1 MDTVSV
7 VKVPG
12 VITTVTTP
20 EGEIVTTVAGGQR
33 GLQGVAGADGAQGP
47 QGIPGVDGS
56 TDAETFDGQDSPYYL
71 NRDNHTGPSASK
83 TTPVDA
89 DNAVLLD
96 SAAAG
101 IAKKLSWANIK
112 ATLKTYFDTLYQAVL
127 VSGNNIKTINGSSV
141 LGSGNLTVSGGGGSW
156 GSITGTLSAQ
166 TDLQAALDAKVN
178 DTGDT
183 MTGPLTVNASTSQLT
198 LKNGTKRF
206 EAFLDSAYKVIFGHD
221 YAASDNVQQYEFKYY
236 ASGWADKGLKLS
248 DVGLGA
254 SIIIH
259 ALTGSPNSVYFT
271 QADGSPAG
279 FWIGTVTNPVD
290 GTQIVAGSGQWTCGA
305 KWLVPDDAY
314 AAGWNGDMSVPTKN
328 AIYDKIESL
337 AIQSKAD
344 SAAANNE
351 LYFSTDVSK
360 LSYKDPGGTVNRLY

>member
-1 MDTVSV
+1 MSDTVSV

-20 EGEIVTTVAGGQR
+20 AGEIVTTVAGGQR
-33 GLQGVAGADGAQGP
+33 GLTGAQGP
-47 QGIPGVDGS
+47 QGPQGVPGVDGS
-56 TDAETFDGQDSPYYL
+56 TDAQTLDGQDSPYYL
-71 NRDNHTGPSASK
+71 NRDNHTGPSAAK
-83 TTPVDA
+83 ATPVDA

-96 SAAAG
+96 SAASG

-156 GSITGTLSAQ
+156 GSISGTLSSQ

-183 MTGPLTVNASTSQLT
+183 MTGPLEVDSSSTQVT
-198 LKNGTKRF
+198 LKNGTKRV
-206 EAFLDSAYKVIFGHD
+206 EMFLDAAYNLIFGHN
-221 YAASDNVQQYEFKYY
+221 YAANDNVQQYEFKYY
-236 ASGWADKGLKLS
+236 STGGYPNKGLKLS
-248 DVGLGA
+248 DVGLGTT
-254 SIIIH
+254 IIMH
-259 ALTGSPNSVYFT
+259 AAAGSPNSVYFT

-279 FWIGTVTNPVD
+279 FMLTTLANPID
-290 GTQIVAGSGQWTCGA
+290 GTLIQAGFGQWTCGS
-305 KWLVPDDAY
+305 KWKVPDDTY
-314 AAGWNGDMSVPTKN
+314 AAGWNGDTSVPTKN
-328 AIYDKIESL
+328 SIYDKIESM

-360 LSYKDPGGTVNRLY
+360 LSYKDPGGVVNRLY

>member
-1 MDTVSV
+1 MGDTVTV

-33 GLQGVAGADGAQGP
+33 GLTGAQGP
-47 QGIPGVDGS
+47 QGPQGVPGVDGS

-83 TTPVDA
+83 ATPVDA

-96 SAAAG
+96 SAASG

-112 ATLKTYFDTLYQAVL
+112 ATLKAYFDTIYQAVL
-127 VSGNNIKTINGSSV
+127 VSGTNIKTINGSSV
-141 LGSGNLTVSGGGGSW
+141 LGSGNLTVSGGGGAW
-156 GSITGTLSAQ
+156 GGITGTLSAQ
-166 TDLQAALDAKVN
+166 TDLQAALDAKVD

-221 YAASDNVQQYEFKYY
+221 YAANDNVQQYQFKYY
-236 ASGWADKGLKLS
+236 SSGGFGSKGIKIS
-248 DVGLGA
+248 DVGNGTA
-254 SIIIH
+254 VIIH
-259 ALTGSPNSVYFT
+259 AFAGSPNSVYFT
-271 QADGSPAG
+271 QADGTPAG
-279 FWIGTVTNPVD
+279 FVIGTIQNPTD
-290 GTQIVAGSGQWTCGA
+290 ASQIVAGSGQWTCGV
-305 KWLVPDDAY
+305 KWKVPDDAY
-314 AAGWNGDMSVPTKN
+314 AAGWNGDTSVPTKN

-360 LSYKDPGGTVNRLY
+360 LSYKDPSGTVNRLY